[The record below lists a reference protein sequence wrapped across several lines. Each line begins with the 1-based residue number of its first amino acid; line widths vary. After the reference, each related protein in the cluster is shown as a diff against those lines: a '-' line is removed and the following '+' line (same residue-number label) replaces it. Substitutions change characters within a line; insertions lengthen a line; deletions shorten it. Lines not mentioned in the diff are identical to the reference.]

1 MIYGEILDRTNLSK
15 KILTKFDTF
24 INGGTSSYSPSLME
38 VQLKDIINN
47 LDIKTD
53 TSDDLNKSITIMT
66 YIDQTDFMD
75 EACDYNKF
83 RVIDRNGE
91 LVSVRKPSGLIAERY
106 TSDHTYELFNIF
118 KIKTFFN
125 CK

>member
-1 MIYGEILDRTNLSK
+1 
-15 KILTKFDTF
+15 
-24 INGGTSSYSPSLME
+24 
-38 VQLKDIINN
+38 
-47 LDIKTD
+47 
-53 TSDDLNKSITIMT
+53 MT